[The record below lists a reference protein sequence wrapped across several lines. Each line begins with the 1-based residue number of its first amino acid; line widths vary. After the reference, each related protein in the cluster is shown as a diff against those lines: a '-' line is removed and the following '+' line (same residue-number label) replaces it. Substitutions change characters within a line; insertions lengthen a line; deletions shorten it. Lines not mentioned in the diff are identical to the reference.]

1 MTARSARENWK
12 RAEREIAALL
22 GGVRVPIT
30 GRIRGSAPDIEHPE
44 FSLEIKRRESL
55 PAWLFEDAF
64 EQADMSNDGTKTP
77 IVIVEWARGKGRAR
91 ERYCVLRLN
100 DLIELLE
107 RGQE

>member
-1 MTARSARENWK
+1 MTDKAWK
-12 RAEREIAALL
+12 RAEREIASLL
-22 GGVRVPIT
+22 GGVRIPIT
-30 GRIRGSAPDIEHPE
+30 GRARGSAADIAHEE
-44 FSLEIKRRESL
+44 FSIEVKRRESV

-77 IVIVEWARGKGRAR
+77 LVVVEWARGKGKNR
-91 ERYCVLRLN
+91 ERFAVVRLN